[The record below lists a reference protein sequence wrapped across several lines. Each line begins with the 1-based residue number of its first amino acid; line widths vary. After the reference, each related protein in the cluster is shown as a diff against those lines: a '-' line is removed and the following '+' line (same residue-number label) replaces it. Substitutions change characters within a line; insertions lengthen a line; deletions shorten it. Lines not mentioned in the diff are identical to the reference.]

1 MDTRQV
7 LAVAAVVAVAAF
19 GALQAWPHRRRCAR
33 WPAGRSAGAGGTA
46 TRATCAAARA
56 AAR

>member
-33 WPAGRSAGAGGTA
+33 
-46 TRATCAAARA
+46 
-56 AAR
+56 